1 MKRGLYVLLGL
12 IGVLALVFGLNYFG
26 LVNFRFFA
34 PKYENARR
42 EVYENTQSY
51 VEGKR
56 QSITKYYDEWRKSD
70 VDEKSAIRT
79 IVLQEFANF
88 DSDKFTPK
96 QREWYDEITK

>member
-1 MKRGLYVLLGL
+1 MKRGLYALLGL

-70 VDEKSAIRT
+70 ADEKSAIRT
-79 IVLQEFANF
+79 IVLQEFASF
-88 DSDKFTPK
+88 DTNKFTSK
-96 QREWYDEITK
+96 QREWYDDITK

>member
-1 MKRGLYVLLGL
+1 MKKVLYVIAGF
-12 IGVLALVFGLNYFG
+12 VAALALVFGLNYFG
-26 LVNFRFFA
+26 LVSFRFFA

-56 QSITKYYDEWRKSD
+56 QSIVKHYSEWRKSD
-70 VDEKSAIRT
+70 EDEKVAIRS

-88 DSDKFTPK
+88 DTELFTDQ
-96 QREWYDEITK
+96 QRKWYNEIAD